1 MRKIESKN
9 ALIPSLVIG
18 IVSGILVLFFSF
30 YAIRTLEIQ
39 NTQQE
44 RLKVM
49 EQFLRFQTE
58 AELTIKE
65 SIHLLEGYLAYIEVT
80 PDLSEIDSS
89 SYLDRLLQEKDT
101 LIRNI
106 GILENTTMIWNYPRQ
121 GNDSIIGTDFA
132 QVELQKDDILRVKN
146 QNEKIF
152 IGPVDLLQGGT
163 GFIVRMP
170 INKNGT
176 YWGQISI
183 VLDAIKYMHYIESLA
198 ENAQLNIVVYNIAD
212 YPTSSI
218 YGDEGILAREGLEL
232 NINLL
237 DSTWRIATE
246 PIDGWDES
254 KPFFFALRILSS
266 IFSLVIGTLMF
277 LLLSTRSKIK
287 QQANTDALTQLKNRH
302 ALGADLKQYKVT
314 KKAESLIG
322 IMFDINYFK
331 QINDQFGHDSG
342 DQVLKRFA
350 KKLVE
355 LPYPK
360 KQIYRLGG
368 DEFLLFLISENSVPD
383 IETLRKQL
391 IFIHKN
397 DTHTF
402 EVVPSIGIASFPEE
416 ASDLEDV
423 IKLSDQ
429 RMYADKDQ
437 NRTPAHL

>member
-1 MRKIESKN
+1 MRRIESTN
-9 ALIPSLVIG
+9 SLIPSLVIG
-18 IVSGILVLFFSF
+18 AVSGFLVLFFSF

-65 SIHLLEGYLAYIEVT
+65 SIHLLEGYLAYIEIT

-106 GILENTTMIWNYPRQ
+106 GILENTTMIWNYPRE

-132 QVELQKDDILRVKN
+132 QVELQRDDILHVKN
-146 QNEKIF
+146 QGEKIF

-170 INKNGT
+170 IAKDGT

-198 ENAQLNIVVYNIAD
+198 KDAQLNIVVYNLAD
-212 YPTSSI
+212 YPISSI
-218 YGDEGILAREGLEL
+218 YGDDSILEREGLEL
-232 NINLL
+232 DINLL
-237 DSTWRIATE
+237 NNTWRIATE
-246 PIDGWDES
+246 PIDGWNES
-254 KPFFFALRILSS
+254 KPFFFTLRILSS
-266 IFSLVIGTLMF
+266 VFSLIVGTLMF

-287 QQANTDALTQLKNRH
+287 KQANTDALTQLRNRH
-302 ALGADLKQYKVT
+302 ALGADLEQYKIA
-314 KKAESLIG
+314 KKSESIIG

-355 LPYPK
+355 LPYPQ
-360 KQIYRLGG
+360 KQVYRLGG
-368 DEFLLFLISENSVPD
+368 DEFLLFFISENSPPN
-383 IETLRKQL
+383 IENLRDQL

-402 EVVPSIGIASFPEE
+402 RVVPSIGIASFPEE
-416 ASDLEDV
+416 ASNLEDV
-423 IKLSDQ
+423 IKLTDL
-429 RMYADKDQ
+429 RMYADKDR
-437 NRTPAHL
+437 NRAPAHI